1 MLPMGPQVTDLSA
14 GCSMEGSVAGSMIHE
29 SAGPNLK
36 SGKGLILAAAT
47 AEASTM
53 PGLACR
59 ARLQLKITS
68 PCNSPRKGKGPATM
82 QAEVPREP
90 TATVPN
96 ARLQTHRVVPSPVGS
111 DANFSGKDI
120 SAITQMLQTLVQRMD
135 VIKRKEKNRNKLRT
149 RKPMNRKRE
158 RRL

>member
-1 MLPMGPQVTDLSA
+1 
-14 GCSMEGSVAGSMIHE
+14 
-29 SAGPNLK
+29 
-36 SGKGLILAAAT
+36 
-47 AEASTM
+47 M

-59 ARLQLKITS
+59 ARLHLKITS
-68 PCNSPRKGKGPATM
+68 PCNSPRKRKGPATM

-111 DANFSGKDI
+111 DVNFSGKDI
-120 SAITQMLQTLVQRMD
+120 SAITQMLQTMD
-135 VIKRKEKNRNKLRT
+135 VIKKKEKNRNKLRT
-149 RKPMNRKRE
+149 QKPMNRKRE